1 MKSSS
6 EYGKVSMVMI
16 MRKIP
21 LFLLTVLLLVVLSA
35 CGEGTD
41 NGQTKEEVDG
51 ANDSGEKLVDYPQ
64 LSTEVADNE
73 EVVVMNTTLG
83 PIKIKLF
90 PDIAPKTV
98 ENFLTHAKEGYYD
111 GVIFHRVM
119 DEFMIQGGDPTGTGA
134 GGESIY
140 GDSFEDEF
148 SEAVFHFRGALAM
161 ANAGPST
168 NGSQFFIVQKTGVDD
183 AQLHQEKPLVYS
195 DEILKAYE
203 EMGGTPYLDHAHT
216 VFGQVIEGMDTV
228 DKIAKAEAKETRPV
242 EDIIIESI
250 EILTE
255 K

>member
-1 MKSSS
+1 
-6 EYGKVSMVMI
+6 
-16 MRKIP
+16 MRKIGF
-21 LFLLTVLLLVVLSA
+21 LLLTVLLLVVLSA
-35 CGEGTD
+35 CGKGTD
-41 NGQTKEEVDG
+41 KEQTKEVDG
-51 ANDSGEKLVDYPQ
+51 YPQ

-83 PIKIKLF
+83 QIKVKLF

-119 DEFMIQGGDPTGTGA
+119 DEFMIQGGDPSGTGA
-134 GGESIY
+134 GGKSIY

-148 SEAVFHFRGALAM
+148 SDSVFHFRGALAM
-161 ANAGPST
+161 ANAGPNS
-168 NGSQFFIVQKTGVDD
+168 NGSQFFIVQKTEVDEAALD
-183 AQLHQEKPLVYS
+183 QKKPLVYS
-195 DEILKAYE
+195 DEIREAYE
-203 EMGGTPYLDHAHT
+203 SMGGTPHLDHSHT

-228 DKIAKAEAKETRPV
+228 DKIAKAKAKETRPV
-242 EDIIIESI
+242 EEIIIESI

>member
-1 MKSSS
+1 
-6 EYGKVSMVMI
+6 
-16 MRKIP
+16 MRKI
-21 LFLLTVLLLVVLSA
+21 LLLLLSVLLLVVISA
-35 CGEGTD
+35 CGKGTD
-41 NGQTKEEVDG
+41 DGQTKEVNG
-51 ANDSGEKLVDYPQ
+51 VNDSKEKVVGYPQ

-83 PIKIKLF
+83 PIKLKLF
-90 PDIAPKTV
+90 PEIAPKTV

-148 SEAVFHFRGALAM
+148 SDSVFHFRGALAM
-161 ANAGPST
+161 ANAGPNT
-168 NGSQFFIVQKTGVDD
+168 NGSQFFIVQKTEVEEAHLD
-183 AQLHQEKPLVYS
+183 QEKPLVYS
-195 DEILKAYE
+195 DEIRKAYE
-203 EMGGTPYLDHAHT
+203 EMGGTPHLDHSHT

-228 DKIAKAEAKETRPV
+228 DKIAKAKASETRPI

-250 EILTE
+250 EILT
-255 K
+255 KK

>member
-1 MKSSS
+1 
-6 EYGKVSMVMI
+6 
-16 MRKIP
+16 MRKIGF
-21 LFLLTVLLLVVLSA
+21 LLLTVLLLVVLSA
-35 CGEGTD
+35 CGKGTD
-41 NGQTKEEVDG
+41 KEQTKEVDG
-51 ANDSGEKLVDYPQ
+51 YPQ

-83 PIKIKLF
+83 QIKVKLF

-119 DEFMIQGGDPTGTGA
+119 DEFMIQGGDPTGTGR

-148 SEAVFHFRGALAM
+148 SDSVFHFRGALAM
-161 ANAGPST
+161 ANAGPNS
-168 NGSQFFIVQKTGVDD
+168 NGSQFFIVQKTEVDEAALD
-183 AQLHQEKPLVYS
+183 QKKPLVYS
-195 DEILKAYE
+195 DEIREAYE
-203 EMGGTPYLDHAHT
+203 SMGGTPHLDHSHT

-228 DKIAKAEAKETRPV
+228 EKIAKAKAKETRPV